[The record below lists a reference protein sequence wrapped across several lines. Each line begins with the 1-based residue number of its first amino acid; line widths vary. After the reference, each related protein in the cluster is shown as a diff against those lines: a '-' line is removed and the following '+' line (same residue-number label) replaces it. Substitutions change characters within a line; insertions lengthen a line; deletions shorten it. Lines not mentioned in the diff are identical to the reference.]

1 MEFTEIEVGLKKTVV
16 FDDLTIVNL
25 NGGHEIEMDGHDEPF
40 AEMSFKTPRAEEL
53 KRNLYRPLKGPDNLE
68 VLETFVYD
76 TYTIRIKDVTW
87 NGEMVTLLIGKG
99 A

>member
-16 FDDLTIVNL
+16 FGDLTIVNL

-40 AEMSFKTPRAEEL
+40 AEMSFKTPRVEEL

-68 VLETFVYD
+68 VLETFTYD
-76 TYTIRIKDVTW
+76 AYTIKVKNVLWD
-87 NGEMVTLLIGKG
+87 GEEVTLLVGRS
-99 A
+99 

>member
-40 AEMSFKTPRAEEL
+40 AEMSFKTPRTEVL
-53 KRNLYRPLKGPDNLE
+53 KRNLYRPLKGPDDLE
-68 VLETFVYD
+68 ALETFVYD
-76 TYTIRIKDVTW
+76 VYSIRVKNVLWD
-87 NGEMVTLLIGKG
+87 GEEVTLLVGRG
-99 A
+99 